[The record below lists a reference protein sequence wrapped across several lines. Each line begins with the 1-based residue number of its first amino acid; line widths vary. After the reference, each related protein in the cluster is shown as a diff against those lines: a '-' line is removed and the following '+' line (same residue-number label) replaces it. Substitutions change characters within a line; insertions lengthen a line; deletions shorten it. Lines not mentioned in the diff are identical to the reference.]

1 MNHWYSLSDAKSR
14 ILSGVLSA
22 VAAAVF
28 LGLFASAPL
37 ALGSIGYWLFILG
50 VFCLAFALHGSI
62 D

>member
-1 MNHWYSLSDAKSR
+1 MNHWYSLSDAKPR
-14 ILSGVLSA
+14 VLSGVASA

-37 ALGSIGYWLFILG
+37 AFGSIGYWLFIVG
-50 VFCLAFALHGSI
+50 VFCLAFALHGRV

>member
-1 MNHWYSLSDAKSR
+1 MNHWHSLSDVKSR
-14 ILSGVLSA
+14 TLSGVVSA
-22 VAAAVF
+22 IAAAVF

-37 ALGSIGYWLFILG
+37 AFGSIGYWLFIVG